1 MLEFSEDIP
10 FLWRLSAE
18 SGDGFSL
25 VSMVIPF
32 QAGSE
37 NHEHTI
43 PTNVVSFNGDHEKLS
58 EEETLEWNEDDINLF
73 LKLLAERQHGQI
85 QRLPHAPSHTFKVD
99 LGDPLTIE
107 IVNIVAAA
115 GFGMALTV
123 DDLLVADPGDSRP
136 VLEPEVGMA
145 ITLHTVD
152 GYKRGIVVGC
162 EEAEAEEV
170 VCVLLDCIHL
180 GPCQLHQEHGH
191 EDGNGDSDGNDIGSA
206 IGGVNESGDIHAHD
220 LVIVKPHQLLPAHYS
235 SLIPAASDT
244 LH

>member
-18 SGDGFSL
+18 SGEGFSL

-32 QAGSE
+32 QSGSE
-37 NHEHTI
+37 NLEHTI
-43 PTNVVSFNGDHEKLS
+43 PTNVVSFSGDHEKLS
-58 EEETLEWNEDDINLF
+58 EEETLEWNEDDIQLF
-73 LKLLAERQHGQI
+73 LKLLAGRHAGQVLPRQGD
-85 QRLPHAPSHTFKVD
+85 AAAHTFKVD
-99 LGDPLTIE
+99 LTDPDTIE

-123 DDLLVADPGDSRP
+123 DDLLVADPGDLHA
-136 VLEPEVGMA
+136 VVEPEVGMS

-162 EEAEAEEV
+162 DEDEV
-170 VCVLLDCIHL
+170 VCVLLDGIHL
-180 GPCQLHQEHGH
+180 GPCEFHEAHG
-191 EDGNGDSDGNDIGSA
+191 ESDKNC
-206 IGGVNESGDIHAHD
+206 GDIHAHD
-220 LVIVKPHQLLPAHYS
+220 LVVVKPHQLLPAHYS
-235 SLIPAASDT
+235 SLMPASSDT

>member
-32 QAGSE
+32 QTGAE

-43 PTNVVSFNGDHEKLS
+43 PTNVVSFSGDHEKLS

-73 LKLLAERQHGQI
+73 LKLLAERNGGHV
-85 QRLPHAPSHTFKVD
+85 QRLPDSATHTFKVD
-99 LGDPLTIE
+99 LTDPLTIE

-123 DDLLVADPGDSRP
+123 EDLLVADPGDSHP
-136 VLEPEVGMA
+136 VIEPEVGMA
-145 ITLHTVD
+145 VTLHTVD

-162 EEAEAEEV
+162 EEEEV

-180 GPCQLHQEHGH
+180 GPCQLHQHHEH
-191 EDGNGDSDGNDIGSA
+191 EDGNDC
-206 IGGVNESGDIHAHD
+206 GDIHAHD
-220 LVIVKPHQLLPAHYS
+220 LVVLKPHQLLPAHYS

>member
-18 SGDGFSL
+18 SGEGFSL

-32 QAGSE
+32 QTGTG
-37 NHEHTI
+37 NLEHTI

-58 EEETLEWNEDDINLF
+58 EEETLEWNEDDIHLF
-73 LKLLAERQHGQI
+73 LKLLAERNAGHVQQ
-85 QRLPHAPSHTFKVD
+85 LPDSVSHTFKVD
-99 LGDPLTIE
+99 LSDPLTIE

-123 DDLLVADPGDSRP
+123 DDLLVADPGDSHP
-136 VLEPEVGMA
+136 LIEPEVGMA
-145 ITLHTVD
+145 ITLHSID

-162 EEAEAEEV
+162 EEEEV

-180 GPCQLHQEHGH
+180 GPCQHHQHHET
-191 EDGNGDSDGNDIGSA
+191 EDGNDC
-206 IGGVNESGDIHAHD
+206 GDIHAHD
-220 LVIVKPHQLLPAHYS
+220 LVVVKPHQLLPAHYS

>member
-1 MLEFSEDIP
+1 LEFSEDIP

-32 QAGSE
+32 QTGSE

-43 PTNVVSFNGDHEKLS
+43 PTNVVSFSGDHEKVA
-58 EEETLEWNEDDINLF
+58 EEETLEWNEEDISLF
-73 LKLLAERQHGQI
+73 LKLLAERNAGHV
-85 QRLPHAPSHTFKVD
+85 QRLPDSFSHTFKVD
-99 LGDPLTIE
+99 LTDPLTIE

-123 DDLLVADPGDSRP
+123 DDLLVADPGDSHP
-136 VLEPEVGMA
+136 LIEPEVGMA

-162 EEAEAEEV
+162 EESEAEEV
-170 VCVLLDCIHL
+170 VCVLLDCIHI
-180 GPCQLHQEHGH
+180 GTCQLHEHHEH
-191 EDGNGDSDGNDIGSA
+191 EDGNTC
-206 IGGVNESGDIHAHD
+206 GDIHAHD
-220 LVIVKPHQLLPAHYS
+220 LVVVRPHQLLPARYS
-235 SLIPAASDT
+235 SLIPVASDI